1 VGFVVDVVGLG
12 QVFLPVLRFSPVS
25 IIPPL
30 LHAHVFDFHQRHII
44 SVAGTDVNQT
54 LLVLTLLVL

>member
-1 VGFVVDVVGLG
+1 MGFVVDVVGLG

-25 IIPPL
+25 IIPTL
-30 LHAHVFDFHQRHII
+30 LHAHVFAFHQRHII